1 MACGQDPP
9 VLGAAFV
16 FSRTTETILAI
27 PATGAQ
33 TLFGTVRA
41 RNKKSE
47 AHMSEA
53 EFERLLSA
61 VSAAIAPH
69 IEEAVLKDSSD
80 FDDLLFVEPLQAAND
95 NEVAWPLFPFPDGW
109 NGAC

>member
-1 MACGQDPP
+1 LSSRYA
-9 VLGAAFV
+9 GARGRFE
-16 FSRTTETILAI
+16 FSRAIETILAI

-33 TLFGTVRA
+33 ALFGTVRA
-41 RNKKSE
+41 RNKKSG

-61 VSAAIAPH
+61 VSTAIAPH
-69 IEEAVLKDSSD
+69 IEEAVMNDLSD
-80 FDDLLFVEPLQAAND
+80 FDDLHFGEPPQAAND
-95 NEVAWPLFPFPDGW
+95 NEVVWPFFPFPDGW